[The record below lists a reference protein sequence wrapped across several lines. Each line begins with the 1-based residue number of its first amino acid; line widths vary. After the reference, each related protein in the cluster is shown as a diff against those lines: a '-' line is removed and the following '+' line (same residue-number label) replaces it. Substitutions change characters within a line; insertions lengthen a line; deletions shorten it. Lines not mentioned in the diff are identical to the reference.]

1 MVRFFTILAN
11 MEPIET
17 STIVRYD
24 LIANMVRQ
32 VIHTEV
38 HHYLVIDLLPPGAF
52 SLTCGMSERGLTVQS
67 KVQGHARA
75 LTHDAPPREYRLE

>member
-38 HHYLVIDLLPPGAF
+38 HHYLVIDLLPSGAF

-75 LTHDAPPREYRLE
+75 LTHDAPPREYRFE